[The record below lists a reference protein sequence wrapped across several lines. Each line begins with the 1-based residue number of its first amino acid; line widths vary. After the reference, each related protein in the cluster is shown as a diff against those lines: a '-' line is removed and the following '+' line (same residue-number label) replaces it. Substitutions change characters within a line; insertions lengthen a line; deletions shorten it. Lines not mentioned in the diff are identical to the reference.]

1 MYLASSP
8 KANSY
13 DKTIIKTNQRVNKS
27 KQIKY
32 NVSHEDAEYIASSFY
47 SPEVYIIEN
56 NQYVNVTI
64 ANADIRTNDN
74 RATDIEISFE
84 IIYPNKPVAQL

>member
-1 MYLASSP
+1 MAASP

-27 KQIKY
+27 KQIKC
-32 NVSHEDAEYIASSFY
+32 NVSHEDAEYIASLFY